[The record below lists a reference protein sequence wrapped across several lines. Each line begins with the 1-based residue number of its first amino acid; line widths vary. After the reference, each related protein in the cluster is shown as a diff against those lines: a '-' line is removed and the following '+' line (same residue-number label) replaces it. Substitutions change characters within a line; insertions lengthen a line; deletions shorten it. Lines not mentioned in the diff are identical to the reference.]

1 MLISSGRGGVN
12 TIVYQSEMTGN
23 MQEYL
28 KNLHYYH
35 QVPYC
40 LVSSCVDFLAFVV
53 PRAQI
58 RYDSNMRPE

>member
-1 MLISSGRGGVN
+1 MLISSGSGGVN

-40 LVSSCVDFLAFVV
+40 LVSSCVDF
-53 PRAQI
+53 
-58 RYDSNMRPE
+58 